1 MGSSQHS
8 GPPGSQ
14 LHTFFIATWTQENL
28 EWGLKIFD
36 NADLSRARGIVGGGG
51 DHGGGGGGRCDEGG
65 GGGCGA
71 RHEGLRHPQQ
81 VAAASLGQPPLLL
94 RLLPLLLLVLLDGG
108 HGDLRSSL
116 HNIIQ
121 LYPIISDL
129 LTPRTSSA
137 LRCVT
142 CRATSFD
149 YFRYENA
156 R

>member
-14 LHTFFIATWTQENL
+14 LHTFFIATWAQENL

-36 NADLSRARGIVGGGG
+36 NADLSRAGGIAGGGG
-51 DHGGGGGGRCDEGG
+51 DHGGGGGGRGDEGG
-65 GGGCGA
+65 GA

-94 RLLPLLLLVLLDGG
+94 RLLPLLLLLDGG
-108 HGDLRSSL
+108 HGDLRYSL

-121 LYPIISDL
+121 LGKPSLKKNIFL
-129 LTPRTSSA
+129 LTFVNKDFNPPPN
-137 LRCVT
+137 
-142 CRATSFD
+142 
-149 YFRYENA
+149 Y
-156 R
+156 